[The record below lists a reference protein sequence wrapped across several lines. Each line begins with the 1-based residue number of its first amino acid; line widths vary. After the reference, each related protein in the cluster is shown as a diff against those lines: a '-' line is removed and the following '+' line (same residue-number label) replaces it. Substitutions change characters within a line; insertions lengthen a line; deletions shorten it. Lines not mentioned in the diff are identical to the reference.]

1 MMLRERWLV
10 AGVVGLGLL
19 SAAVLSPGQAP
30 VKKPKVVQPDSG
42 APPEQAVQPEQSA
55 PLDQT
60 MPPDPGLPPEED
72 IPAEAAQPDAAAM
85 PSSSVPESA
94 EPKKQEPP
102 PLEAQKP
109 EPQKPEPQKPQ
120 RVRVAGTP
128 AQQQLEKDAATL
140 LRLTQELKAE
150 VEKAGSDTL
159 SLAALR
165 KAEEVQ
171 KLSRDLKEKMREL
184 GQAAVGKQ

>member
-30 VKKPKVVQPDSG
+30 AGKPKVVQPDAG
-42 APPEQAVQPEQSA
+42 PPPEQAVQPDQAA

-72 IPAEAAQPDAAAM
+72 SPAELA
-85 PSSSVPESA
+85 
-94 EPKKQEPP
+94 
-102 PLEAQKP
+102 KP
-109 EPQKPEPQKPQ
+109 EPAVAAAPEPSQSEPPLLQPPKPEPA
-120 RVRVAGTP
+120 RVAGTP
-128 AQQQLEKDAATL
+128 EQQQLEKDAATL
-140 LRLTQELKAE
+140 LQLTEELKAE
-150 VEKAGSDTL
+150 VEKAGSNTL

-165 KAEEVQ
+165 RADQVQ
-171 KLSRDLKEKMREL
+171 KLSKDLKEKMKER
-184 GQAAVGKQ
+184 GQAAVSKQ